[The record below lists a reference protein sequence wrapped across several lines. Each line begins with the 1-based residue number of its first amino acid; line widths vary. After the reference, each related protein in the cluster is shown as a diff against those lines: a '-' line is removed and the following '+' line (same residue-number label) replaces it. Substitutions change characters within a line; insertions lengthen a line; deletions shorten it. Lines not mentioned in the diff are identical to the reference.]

1 MPALPSPRGKNE
13 KESACERER
22 ARERERFRLVYAC
35 FLETRGKPV
44 RDDK

>member
-1 MPALPSPRGKNE
+1 MAALPAPQEDERG
-13 KESACERER
+13 RE
-22 ARERERFRLVYAC
+22 RERERFRLVYAC